1 MPAFDSATASI
12 ATGRP
17 DCATSWYQCN
27 ASIRFFLIF
36 PYALPTN
43 SEPARYPSDT
53 RTAKEGLG
61 ECPLREGIAG
71 MSRLQQ
77 LKRSVTQ
84 WTATGLQSGSPE
96 GSQWAFK
103 LTKGPSRVKV
113 SPLDGGALASCTKV
127 EKHPSGSLRGLC
139 DLVTATRTVLSHF
152 PALRRTCSACSP
164 MRTWG
169 GASRDAAEI

>member
-113 SPLDGGALASCTKV
+113 SPLDGGGAGKLHESGKASFRLASWFMRLG
-127 EKHPSGSLRGLC
+127 H
-139 DLVTATRTVLSHF
+139 SHSYR
-152 PALRRTCSACSP
+152 A
-164 MRTWG
+164 
-169 GASRDAAEI
+169 